1 MKIGRHHENFGEQSN
16 NIAKRGCLENL
27 VASERG
33 KKKEEKADIDTSF
46 VEDGEDKGSDAFA
59 PSLQDSDDDE
69 S

>member
-16 NIAKRGCLENL
+16 NIAKRGCPKDLF
-27 VASERG
+27 ASERG

-46 VEDGEDKGSDAFA
+46 VEDREDKGSDAFA